1 MRLPEA
7 RPRSLSPRGLA
18 IAGWIAFA
26 VAGLTFMALAWNVA
40 AHAPIV
46 DLDQRAMDWMQ
57 RHRVEW
63 VSTAMVV
70 ITHANSLAAIGAWSA
85 AFALVLWRMG
95 ERYWIVTLVAAVAG
109 GMVLNGV
116 LKVAYERAR
125 PGGDP
130 LVTLHTFSFPSGH
143 TAAATTFYG
152 VLAAFLVS
160 RFHDPGRRVACVAA
174 AILAV
179 ATVAFSRVYLGA
191 HYPSDVVAAAC
202 AATAWLVVCLATG
215 HAIVRRRMA
224 RA

>member
-7 RPRSLSPRGLA
+7 RPHSLSPRGLA
-18 IAGWIAFA
+18 IAGWTAFV

-46 DLDQRAMDWMQ
+46 DLDMRVMDWMQ
-57 RHRVEW
+57 RHRVEGI
-63 VSTAMVV
+63 SAAMIV
-70 ITHANSLAAIGAWSA
+70 ITQANSLAAIGAWSA

-95 ERYWIVTLVAAVAG
+95 ERYWILTLIAAVAG
-109 GMVLNGV
+109 GMALNGI

-143 TAAATTFYG
+143 TSAATVFYG

-160 RFHDPGRRVACVAA
+160 RFREPWKRSVCVLAA
-174 AILAV
+174 VLAI

-202 AATAWLVVCLATG
+202 SATAWLVVCLATG
-215 HAIVRRRMA
+215 HAIVRRRMDG
-224 RA
+224 R